1 VTWTLPER
9 ARSAA
14 DYLAS
19 KPGTYLQSVVRAS
32 GVTCDV
38 CAEPLPALAQRCSQC
53 VSFAGHGVP
62 LADRVASMIYA
73 VQSDS
78 QAYKTMHDYK
88 ARFPGDDSRADVANL
103 LRLGLVGHTRCALVL
118 SEASTHGWTV
128 VPSTRGR
135 TILRSLVLAIAR
147 NPEQEVDVQSLGVS
161 DKRELRPDLWQV
173 TPRSQSQ
180 LPDHVIVIDD
190 AWVSGRHAQSL
201 AAALKAAGVKTV
213 SVFTVA
219 RVLNPKWAPTGPF
232 IAERLRGPSFDP
244 ARCPWTGGSCP

>member
-1 VTWTLPER
+1 MTWTLPER
-9 ARSAA
+9 ARHAA

-73 VQSDS
+73 AQPDS

-103 LRLGLVGHTRCALVL
+103 LRLGLTGHTRCALVL
-118 SEASTHGWTV
+118 SGPGTHGWTV

-135 TILRSLVLAIAR
+135 TTLRSLVLAIAR
-147 NPEQEVDVQSLGVS
+147 KPEDEVGVESLGIS
-161 DKRELRPDLWQV
+161 PKRDLRPDLWQV
-173 TPRSQSQ
+173 IPQGD

-190 AWVSGRHAQSL
+190 AWVSGRHTQSI
-201 AAALKAAGVKTV
+201 AAALKLAGVKSV

-219 RVLNPKWAPTGPF
+219 RVLNPKWPPTGQF
-232 IAERLRGPSFDP
+232 VAERLRGPSFDP
-244 ARCPWTGGSCP
+244 ARCPWTGGGCP